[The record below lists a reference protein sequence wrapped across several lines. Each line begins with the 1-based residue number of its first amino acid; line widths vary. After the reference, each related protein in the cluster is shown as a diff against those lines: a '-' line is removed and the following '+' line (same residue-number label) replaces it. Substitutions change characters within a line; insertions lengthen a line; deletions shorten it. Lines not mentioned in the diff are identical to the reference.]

1 MKKNKKIIVVFIS
14 VLISAFIYAH
24 VHFYYNT
31 FYKPAKLFSEAI
43 KAKPIDVIIVPGI
56 PSDAGNWNFVMKWRV
71 SWSVF
76 LYKAG
81 ITKNIIYSGGAV
93 YTPYTE
99 AIIMALYAEKM
110 GVPKDH
116 IFTEIMAEHTTE
128 NLYYSYQLAL
138 KKGFTKIG
146 LATDPF
152 QSLKAEPYLKKFN
165 LNIFL
170 IPSVVDIMQTLN
182 IGEYKIDSY
191 KAYQLNF
198 VSILKRET
206 EEERNFYSKGGRIN
220 LLRIPRANYQSSPKG
235 AGKK

>member
-1 MKKNKKIIVVFIS
+1 MKKNKKIFVVFIS

-24 VHFYYNT
+24 AHFCYNI
-31 FYKPAKLFSEAI
+31 FYRPAKLFSEAI
-43 KAKPIDVIIVPGI
+43 KVKPLDVIIVPGI

-81 ITKNIIYSGGAV
+81 LTKNIIYSGGAV
-93 YTPYTE
+93 YSPYTE

-152 QSLKAEPYLKKFN
+152 QSMKAEPYLKKFN
-165 LNIFL
+165 LNILL
-170 IPSVVDIMQTLN
+170 IPSVIDIMQKLN

-198 VSILKRET
+198 VSIMKRET
-206 EEERNFYSKGGRIN
+206 EEERTFYSKGGRIN
-220 LLRIPRANYQSSPKG
+220 LIRTINAQSSPKES
-235 AGKK
+235 GKK